1 MTDKNKNNFVSK
13 IQKATADYKRGQKEQ
28 EQKAAKDEKGKKK

>member
-1 MTDKNKNNFVSK
+1 VTEKKKDNFVSK

-28 EQKAAKDEKGKKK
+28 EAKENKKKEAE